1 MKKGLV
7 FGLTLILFSC
17 GVSST
22 KNSEKLP
29 LFEVLTQQSDGG
41 ANIRFFEILTE
52 PNEVKMLEND
62 ANLKNKIKS
71 TDIEHSNFVV
81 LNMGEKPSD
90 GYQIGIESVT
100 ETEKNI
106 IVTIKETVPKIG
118 NVNTQSFTNPFCV
131 VKINSKKEIVIK

>member
-62 ANLKNKIKS
+62 ANLEN
-71 TDIEHSNFVV
+71 TMLNV
-81 LNMGEKPSD
+81 LN
-90 GYQIGIESVT
+90 IEIL
-100 ETEKNI
+100 KFLQHKLI
-106 IVTIKETVPKIG
+106 
-118 NVNTQSFTNPFCV
+118 F
-131 VKINSKKEIVIK
+131 